1 MEFEFESMLVVL
13 SCSYHREFR
22 KQVCAILYVVNFRY
36 YSSKIHVPD
45 QIISGTCHLNVY
57 LNKKITKPGRCKV
70 LYVWNFIYFTTI
82 MKQVCVQVILKVWK
96 EHGLYPEET
105 HLFNLVHSCIWPINL
120 WLSWSAICTVF
131 HLSLSI
137 MRLHELIILKID

>member
-1 MEFEFESMLVVL
+1 MLVVL

-57 LNKKITKPGRCKV
+57 LNKMFLQSQEGAKFYIFET
-70 LYVWNFIYFTTI
+70 LFIL
-82 MKQVCVQVILKVWK
+82 Q
-96 EHGLYPEET
+96 
-105 HLFNLVHSCIWPINL
+105 
-120 WLSWSAICTVF
+120 
-131 HLSLSI
+131 
-137 MRLHELIILKID
+137 RL